1 MLDAPR
7 ADRLL
12 VPARAPSGE
21 VVIVAVEPGVPG
33 ATVTA
38 RPVVDATRDLG
49 RVGAGG
55 VVAFP
60 RRRRAR
66 TRRQCDR
73 PAIATAC
80 DSLGLS
86 RAMPAAT
93 VGYAGVRE
101 QFVRPIGSCQA
112 VKRACADL
120 LVRIAVAGQLVA
132 AAVRAE
138 VASGP
143 DAGGAASRAKAF
155 TPETAVRVAGKAMQ
169 LHGRMVT
176 CGRAGSTPIA
186 SEPRSIGV
194 MFGTPAEHRRR
205 LARRFAPA

>member
-1 MLDAPR
+1 MALWRFHGDGGR
-7 ADRLL
+7 AL
-12 VPARAPSGE
+12 
-21 VVIVAVEPGVPG
+21 
-33 ATVTA
+33 
-38 RPVVDATRDLG
+38 
-49 RVGAGG
+49 
-55 VVAFP
+55 
-60 RRRRAR
+60 
-66 TRRQCDR
+66 RRQCDR

>member
-1 MLDAPR
+1 
-7 ADRLL
+7 
-12 VPARAPSGE
+12 
-21 VVIVAVEPGVPG
+21 
-33 ATVTA
+33 
-38 RPVVDATRDLG
+38 
-49 RVGAGG
+49 
-55 VVAFP
+55 
-60 RRRRAR
+60 
-66 TRRQCDR
+66 
-73 PAIATAC
+73 
-80 DSLGLS
+80 
-86 RAMPAAT
+86 MPAAT
-93 VGYAGVRE
+93 VDYAGVRE
-101 QFVRPIGSCQA
+101 QFVRPIGSFQA

-132 AAVRAE
+132 AAVRAD

-205 LARRFAPA
+205 LAGDSPRHSERGADRRSAAWSRPGTSGQSSGVSVKRCRYSGSPSFSTRSSSVSR